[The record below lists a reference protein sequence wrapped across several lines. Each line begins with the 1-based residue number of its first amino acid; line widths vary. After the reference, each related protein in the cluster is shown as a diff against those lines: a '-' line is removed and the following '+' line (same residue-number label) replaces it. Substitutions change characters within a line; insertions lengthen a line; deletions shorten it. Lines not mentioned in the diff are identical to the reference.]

1 MKNWKTN
8 LICSNKDLGAMKINR
23 GIFQGDSLSPLL
35 FVVSLLPLA
44 PVLRKMKQGYSFGKE
59 KSKLNHLLF
68 MGDLKMYGGS
78 QPDIDSLIQT
88 VYIVTHDI
96 GMRSGIDKCGILAM
110 RRGKESE
117 CEGITIGSREV
128 IGEIDDDGYKYLD
141 IMGRS
146 DFCQEVSKLII
157 SDVLD
162 ELSSRN

>member
-1 MKNWKTN
+1 
-8 LICSNKDLGAMKINR
+8 MKINR

-59 KSKLNHLLF
+59 KSKLNQLLF
-68 MGDLKMYGGS
+68 MGDLKLYGGS

-128 IGEIDDDGYKYLD
+128 IGEIDDGGYKYLD
-141 IMGRS
+141 IMRRS

>member
-1 MKNWKTN
+1 
-8 LICSNKDLGAMKINR
+8 MKINR

-44 PVLRKMKQGYSFGKE
+44 LVLRKMKQGYSFGKE

-68 MGDLKMYGGS
+68 MGDLKLHGAS

-96 GMRSGIDKCGILAM
+96 GMRSGIDKCVVLAM
-110 RRGKESE
+110 RRGKESK
-117 CEGITIGSREV
+117 CEGITIGSGEV

-141 IMGRS
+141 IMERR

-157 SDVLD
+157 LDVLD